1 MTIAAISVG
10 ICASTSL
17 LLAADA
23 PPKSIEATAR
33 PPAKPDEP
41 IVVKLTLHP
50 AKPPAAA
57 LEYPLLPRFVD
68 QTSGNAAMLYSKTI
82 ISLTDR
88 KEPNDFWDKVDRWSA
103 MPPAELPKSD
113 VYNALAKFH
122 EVLKMTKMAARR
134 SNCDWEPPIHEQE
147 DIFSILLPEMQQ
159 LREIGRLLALRARL
173 EIAEGHP
180 AEALETLQT
189 GYSLARHTADCPFVI
204 CGLVGAAISGMMD
217 NQLETLVQSP
227 NCPNLYWSITA
238 LPNPLIDLRPG
249 LGLEADS
256 LFLEFP
262 ELRDLE
268 HARHTP
274 EEWESILVRF
284 GQRWRLIAAMGGEG
298 GSSLEQ
304 IGMTAFMTG
313 RAMALFPRAKLEL
326 VAAGHDRKTVDAM
339 PAAQVILLH
348 MVMTFKRSRD
358 EMFKWFNLPYWQ
370 ARVGME
376 DTDRKL
382 SREIREQELVP
393 VASVLL
399 PALSSVR
406 LASVRSERRIA
417 LLRVIEALRFYAAE
431 HDGKLPEA
439 LDNIKEVP
447 LPVDPVSGKPFGY
460 KLGDGK
466 ATLDAPPPAGE
477 TWLSLGT
484 RCEVTIAK

>member
-1 MTIAAISVG
+1 MTIAVICVG
-10 ICASTSL
+10 ICASTSVL
-17 LLAADA
+17 FAADA

-41 IVVKLTLHP
+41 TVVKLTLHP
-50 AKPPAAA
+50 ARPPAAA

-88 KEPNDFWDKVDRWSA
+88 KEPNDFWDKVDRWSE
-103 MPPAELPKSD
+103 MPPAELPKND
-113 VYNALAKFH
+113 VRNALAKYH
-122 EVLKMTKMAARR
+122 EVFKLTKMAARR
-134 SNCDWEPPIHEQE
+134 ARCDWEPPIHEQD
-147 DIFSILLPEMQQ
+147 DIFSILLPEMQH
-159 LREIGRLLALRARL
+159 LRSIGRLLALRARV
-173 EIAEGHP
+173 EIAEGQP
-180 AEALETLQT
+180 AEAVETLQT
-189 GYSLARHTADCPFVI
+189 GYALARHTAECPFLV
-204 CGLVGAAISGMMD
+204 CGMVGAAISGMMD

-274 EEWESILVRF
+274 EEWES
-284 GQRWRLIAAMGGEG
+284 M
-298 GSSLEQ
+298 EQ
-304 IGMTAFMTG
+304 FGMTAFMTG
-313 RAMALFPRAKLEL
+313 RAMALFPRAKSEL

-348 MVMTFKRSRD
+348 MVMTFGRSRD

-370 ARVGME
+370 ARVGMA

-382 SREIREQELVP
+382 NREIREQELVP

-447 LPVDPVSGKPFGY
+447 LPNDPVSGKPFGY

-484 RCEVTIAK
+484 RCEITIAK